1 MRHLYLIFFFFA
13 ASICCINTNAQ
24 NIAQNSLSA
33 LTFEEKLVEL
43 AYQFNQNSKIFAAKR
58 EQAKAQKFMAKTSW
72 TNSLMINYSY
82 FAQFN
87 QMADAAGPT
96 IIPRTGV
103 NIGINI
109 GSIISTPSKVR
120 FAKEEFNIIEAEE
133 QKDKNAIKAEV
144 LRRYKDYLLSLEL
157 FKIQSQILEDSRTT
171 NLMIKKRFEN
181 GEVPIEQ
188 YTESLRLLNEIME
201 KKTESEFLIQKNKVS
216 VEELIGLPLE
226 QVQ

>member
-1 MRHLYLIFFFFA
+1 MKNLYMLFIICLF
-13 ASICCINTNAQ
+13 SICPLFAQ
-24 NIAQNSLSA
+24 STVSNSLPDM
-33 LTFEEKLVEL
+33 TIEEKLIEL
-43 AYQFNQNSKIFAAKR
+43 ANQYNQNPRIFAAKR

-72 TNSLMINYSY
+72 TNSLILNYSY

-87 QMADAAGPT
+87 QFEDAGPT
-96 IIPRTGV
+96 IIPRTGI

-109 GSIISTPSKVR
+109 GSIINTPSKVK
-120 FAKEEFNIIEAEE
+120 FAREEFNIINAEE
-133 QKDKNAIKAEV
+133 QKDKNALRAEV

-157 FKIQSQILEDSRTT
+157 FKIQAQIMEDSRTT

-216 VEELIGLPLE
+216 VEELIGIPLE